1 MLMRF
6 SYRRACGLAVAIVLI
21 SMAACSKEESATKD
35 TEAKAKEAAG
45 LVKEKA
51 AEGDAEIQAAVLAK
65 LAEADELDG
74 TADKIVQRCPG
85 CGLKMDGKSEHAT
98 EVSGYTIYFC
108 SGSCQEK
115 FAKDLTQSIL
125 FLEIPK
131 P

>member
-1 MLMRF
+1 MLMR
-6 SYRRACGLAVAIVLI
+6 STYWSKCYLAAAFVLI
-21 SMAACSKEESATKD
+21 TLAGCGKEEAATKD

-45 LVKEKA
+45 LVTGQA
-51 AEGDAEIQAAVLAK
+51 ATDEAAVLAK
-65 LAEADELDG
+65 LALADELDG
-74 TADKIVQRCPG
+74 TADKIIKRCPG

-108 SGSCQEK
+108 SGSCQEE

>member
-1 MLMRF
+1 MLMR
-6 SYRRACGLAVAIVLI
+6 STYWSKCYLAAAFVLI
-21 SMAACSKEESATKD
+21 TLAGCVKEEPATKD

-45 LVKEKA
+45 LVQEQA
-51 AEGDAEIQAAVLAK
+51 ATDEAAVLAK
-65 LAEADELDG
+65 LALADELDG
-74 TADKIVQRCPG
+74 TADKIIKRCPG

-108 SGSCQEK
+108 SGSCQEE

>member
-1 MLMRF
+1 MLMR
-6 SYRRACGLAVAIVLI
+6 STYWSKCYLAAAFVLI
-21 SMAACSKEESATKD
+21 TLAGCGKEEAATKD

-45 LVKEKA
+45 LVQEQA
-51 AEGDAEIQAAVLAK
+51 ATDEAAVLAK
-65 LAEADELDG
+65 LALADELDG
-74 TADKIVQRCPG
+74 TADKIIKRCPG

-108 SGSCQEK
+108 SGSCQEE

>member
-1 MLMRF
+1 MLMR
-6 SYRRACGLAVAIVLI
+6 STYWSKCYLAAAFVLI
-21 SMAACSKEESATKD
+21 TLAGCGKEEAATKD
-35 TEAKAKEAAG
+35 TEAKANEAAG
-45 LVKEKA
+45 LVTGQA
-51 AEGDAEIQAAVLAK
+51 ATDEAAVLAK
-65 LAEADELDG
+65 LALADELDG
-74 TADKIVQRCPG
+74 TADKIIKRCPG

-108 SGSCQEK
+108 SGSCQEE